1 MSTYKC
7 PYCETIL
14 LDNQN
19 CRSTNFGKQGTPDVS
34 LSSALFV
41 LRTYFCPQ
49 CKKTT
54 ILFDGLSGE
63 ITGYSTT
70 IIPKSLAKQFPDY
83 IPQQIREDYE
93 EAYSIVN
100 LSPKASATLSRR
112 CLQGMIHDFWNVHEK
127 NLNAEITA
135 LKDKVSTS
143 EWSVLNSIRQLGNI
157 GAHMEHDI
165 NLIVDI
171 DPDEAVKLLAVIEHF
186 IDKWYVSRN
195 NTELLFNEV
204 IGIND
209 SKQKQR
215 NP

>member
-7 PYCETIL
+7 PYCATIL

-19 CRSTNFGKQGTPDVS
+19 CRSTNFNNKGVPDVH
-34 LSSALFV
+34 SSSTFFKLY
-41 LRTYFCPQ
+41 TYFCPQ
-49 CKKTT
+49 CEKTT
-54 ILFDGLSGE
+54 VLFNGLSDE
-63 ITGYSTT
+63 IKGYSTA

-127 NLNAEITA
+127 NLNAEISV
-135 LKDKVSTS
+135 LKDKIAVS
-143 EWSVLNSIRQLGNI
+143 EWKVLDSIRQLGNI

-171 DPDEAVKLLAVIEHF
+171 DPDEAEKLLAVIEHF

-195 NTELLFNEV
+195 DTELLFNEV

>member
-1 MSTYKC
+1 MSTYTC
-7 PYCETIL
+7 PYCKTIL
-14 LDNQN
+14 LEAQN
-19 CRSTNFGKQGTPDVS
+19 SSTKTFDKYGTPETRNGHIS
-34 LSSALFV
+34 FAIQ
-41 LRTYFCPQ
+41 TYFCPK
-49 CKKTT
+49 CKQHTV
-54 ILFDGLSGE
+54 LFWNFADTESQPKA
-63 ITGYSTT
+63 

-83 IPQQIREDYE
+83 VPQQVREDYE

-171 DPDEAVKLLAVIEHF
+171 DPQEAEKLLVVIEHF
-186 IDKWYVSRN
+186 IEKWYVSRHD
-195 NTELLFNEV
+195 TELLFNEV
-204 IGIND
+204 IDIND
-209 SKQKQR
+209 NKQKQR
-215 NP
+215 KS